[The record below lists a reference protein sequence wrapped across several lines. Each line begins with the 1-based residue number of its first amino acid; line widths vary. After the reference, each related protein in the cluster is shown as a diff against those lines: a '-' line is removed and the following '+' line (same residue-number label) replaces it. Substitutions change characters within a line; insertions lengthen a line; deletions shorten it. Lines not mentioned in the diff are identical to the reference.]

1 MDLSSLIIKTSTTD
15 FIEKACFA
23 EIFCFLLL
31 LFLVLKLNLVLV
43 GFWPSSGSRHMSHSL
58 ETSLP
63 CQRAQLTYKPNM
75 TQKESL
81 GPRPEHTSS
90 QTLLTR
96 IHYLIEVVQLSRN
109 SNNLYKD
116 PFRSYPRLQQKT
128 LRRLLLLRCLQLEG
142 MILAIHGFSYA
153 ARSSPRF
160 QHYNVPTSM

>member
-1 MDLSSLIIKTSTTD
+1 
-15 FIEKACFA
+15 
-23 EIFCFLLL
+23 
-31 LFLVLKLNLVLV
+31 
-43 GFWPSSGSRHMSHSL
+43 MSHSL

-160 QHYNVPTSM
+160 QHYNVPTSMQAVMNNDGYLCMTIPIIKRRDLGDYKKITTCRSCSC